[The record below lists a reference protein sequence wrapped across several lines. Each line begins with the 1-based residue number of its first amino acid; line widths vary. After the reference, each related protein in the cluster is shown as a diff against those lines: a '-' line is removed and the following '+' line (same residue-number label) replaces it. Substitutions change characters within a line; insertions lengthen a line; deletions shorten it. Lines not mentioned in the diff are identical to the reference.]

1 MIQVVI
7 DTNIV
12 VSANLVD
19 AGPSAAIF
27 RLAVNQRIIRMCIS
41 PAVLKEY
48 NEVLRRPR
56 LKFTTAKIE
65 NTLALIIDAARMV
78 YPAKILNISGDE
90 SDNRFYECADAAG
103 ADYLIT
109 GNTQDF
115 TQGHGPTKIITPRDF
130 IEQIV
135 PGLPKGEL

>member
-1 MIQVVI
+1 MASPASRFFTEDSRGQ
-7 DTNIV
+7 
-12 VSANLVD
+12 L
-19 AGPSAAIF
+19 
-27 RLAVNQRIIRMCIS
+27 IRMCIS

-78 YPAKILNISGDE
+78 YPTKTLDISGDE
-90 SDNRFYECADAAG
+90 SDNRFYECAEAVG

-135 PGLPKGEL
+135 PGLLKGEL

>member
-1 MIQVVI
+1 MIEVVI

-48 NEVLRRPR
+48 DGVLRRPR
-56 LKFTTAKIE
+56 LKFTEAKIE
-65 NTLALIIDAARMV
+65 NTLALIRSAARMV
-78 YPAKILNISGDE
+78 YRGISAC
-90 SDNRFYECADAAG
+90 S
-103 ADYLIT
+103 
-109 GNTQDF
+109 
-115 TQGHGPTKIITPRDF
+115 P
-130 IEQIV
+130 
-135 PGLPKGEL
+135 

>member
-19 AGPSAAIF
+19 VGPSAAILD
-27 RLAVNQRIIRMCIS
+27 LAVNQKIIRMCIS

-56 LKFTTAKIE
+56 LKLPAAQIE
-65 NTLALIIDAARMV
+65 ESLALIIDAARMV
-78 YPAKILNISGDE
+78 YPAKTLNISGDE

-103 ADYLIT
+103 ADYLVT

-115 TQGHGPTKIITPRDF
+115 TRGHAP
-130 IEQIV
+130 
-135 PGLPKGEL
+135 PKSSRPATSSSRSSLAC

>member
-1 MIQVVI
+1 MIEVVI

-41 PAVLKEY
+41 PAVLKEHDG
-48 NEVLRRPR
+48 VLRRPR
-56 LKFTTAKIE
+56 LKFTEAKIE
-65 NTLALIIDAARMV
+65 NTLALIRSAARMV
-78 YPAKILNISGDE
+78 YPTNTLKISKDE
-90 SDNRFYECADAAG
+90 SDNRFYECAEAAA

-109 GNTQDF
+109 GNTRDF
-115 TQGHGPTKIITPRDF
+115 SKDHAPTIVITPRDF
-130 IEQIV
+130 IDRIV
-135 PGLPKGEL
+135 PTLL